1 MLSIALT
8 LFLAAAQPPAK
19 QWIDSAEA
27 YFATNA
33 ERMEWTRLGT
43 EDEKAK
49 FIERYWL
56 KRDPTPGTPKNE
68 FRDAIMER
76 IVRADAKY
84 RFEDTRGSE
93 TARGY
98 IFVVF
103 GSPSRFRSS
112 AADPITGQ
120 RTDLPPTAPSGP
132 TGTTEV
138 GESYETWIYDR
149 ERTPRLLE
157 MVGLPSLTFD
167 FVIRPQKH
175 IDELQSPGLA
185 SELREKLAARSIVT
199 AGAGLPAAT
208 TTPATS
214 LTRLDASIPDA
225 VAHSLDDA
233 PPPNF
238 ASAFGYFG
246 MSSRWSAQGQP
257 EVVVWFAATPQAKT
271 NLSGD
276 ARLVG
281 RIMRGDGSVAGAF
294 SEPLRPTSA
303 LRAWGGGSVSA
314 VKLPLPPGDYT
325 GAVAVA
331 DKGQVVTDAALPFH
345 VADGASAFAAS
356 SILLSATPERA
367 AGGMFDIGKLG
378 VVPRAD
384 QTFSKTESL
393 WYSGEVVNPTD
404 PQKVTIDVRLR
415 SGTKAL
421 GASQVALESESSGP
435 HRYFYVREMPLAGFE
450 PGDYSLYVTVRDPSG
465 ATDVR
470 RADFRIVP

>member
-1 MLSIALT
+1 MLSIALA
-8 LFLAAAQPPAK
+8 FFFAAAQPPAK
-19 QWIDSAEA
+19 QWIDTAEA
-27 YFATNA
+27 YFVTNA
-33 ERMEWTRLGT
+33 ERQEWARLGS
-43 EDEKAK
+43 EGEKAK

-56 KRDPTPGTPKNE
+56 KRDPTPDTPKNE

-76 IVRADAKY
+76 ILRADAKY

-98 IFVVF
+98 VFVVF
-103 GSPSRFRSS
+103 GPPSRFRS
-112 AADPITGQ
+112 ATADPATSQ
-120 RTDLPPTAPSGP
+120 RTDVSSQTAATAAGA
-132 TGTTEV
+132 TEA

-185 SELREKLAARSIVT
+185 SELRERLAGRSIVT
-199 AGAGLPAAT
+199 PAAGLPAAAA
-208 TTPATS
+208 TPATS
-214 LTRLDASIPDA
+214 MTRLDASLPDA

-233 PPPNF
+233 PPPSF
-238 ASAFGYFG
+238 ASPFGYFG

-271 NLSGD
+271 NLSEA
-276 ARLVG
+276 ARFVG
-281 RIMRGDGSVAGAF
+281 RIARADGSVAGTF
-294 SEPLRPTSA
+294 SEPLRTTSA
-303 LRAWGGGSVSA
+303 LRSWGGGSVSA
-314 VKLPLPPGDYT
+314 AKLTLPAGDYT
-325 GAVAVA
+325 GAFAVA
-331 DKGQVVTDAALPFH
+331 DNGQIVTDAMLSFH

-415 SGTKAL
+415 SGAKAL
-421 GASQVALESESSGP
+421 GASQVALESESVGP
-435 HRYFYVREMPLAGFE
+435 HRYFYVREMPLAAFE
-450 PGDYSLYVTVRDPSG
+450 PGDYTLYVTVRDPSG